1 VATERDEQ
9 TIVVSNEF
17 ATVRIRKIHTRNGER
32 LEIESPGRG
41 YRVRLDALQ
50 LEGLTWQPPETFSYF
65 LRASLGPDHVG
76 IAADDAERRSK

>member
-1 VATERDEQ
+1 MATEHDEQ

-32 LEIESPGRG
+32 LEIESPRRG

-50 LEGLTWQPPETFSYF
+50 LEGLTWQPPETFSNF
-65 LRASLGPDHVG
+65 LRASLGQDNVSV
-76 IAADDAERRSK
+76 AANHGERRSK